1 MHVHIRQARIIDT
14 RSEHHNKV
22 ADIIIEDGKIKSLNA
37 AGAKSKAN
45 NSSISVDGKE
55 VWKGSDLCVSPGWV
69 DVFADYCEPGYEH
82 KETIQSGLNA
92 AAAGGFTEVLLAPNT
107 NPAVSTQSGVQFIQ
121 QKAKNHIVDLRP
133 LGAATQNIEGKALA
147 EMLDMRS
154 NGAVAFTDGWKPIQN
169 ANLMLKALEYV
180 NAFGGVVIQMPID
193 AALASGGLMHEGS
206 TSTKLGMPGIPA
218 LAETLMIHRD
228 IELLR
233 YTKSRLHISGVSTAE
248 GVDMIRKAKKE
259 KLDVTCSVTPYHLA
273 LNDEALNGYS
283 SLYKVS
289 PPLRS
294 EADRKALLKG
304 LKDGTID
311 CIATH
316 HQPQDWDA
324 KEKEFEYAGNG
335 MNVQEIAYSII
346 NDAANKTID
355 TATLVNALSIQPRSI
370 FGLEEANIAKGA
382 KAVLTIFNA
391 DESFTLQADK
401 VASASSNNPFINKP
415 LSGKVLGIINNGKI
429 HLNK

>member
-1 MHVHIRQARIIDT
+1 MHVHIRHARIIDT

-22 ADIIIEDGKIKSLNA
+22 ADIIIEDGKIKGISNA
-37 AGAKSKAN
+37 SGKT
-45 NSSISVDGKE
+45 SSISIDGKE
-55 VWKGSDLCVSPGWV
+55 MWKGTGLCISPGWV
-69 DVFADYCEPGYEH
+69 DVFADYREPGYEQ
-82 KETIQSGLNA
+82 KETIASGLQT
-92 AAAGGFTEVLLAPNT
+92 AAAGGFTDVMLAPNT
-107 NPAVSTQSGVQFIQ
+107 YPAISTKSGVQFIK
-121 QKAKNHIVDLRP
+121 QKAEGNIVSLHP

-147 EMLDMRS
+147 EMLDMRG
-154 NGAVAFTDGWKPIQN
+154 NGAIAFTDGWKPIQN

-180 NAFGGVVIQMPID
+180 NAFAGVVIQMPID
-193 AALASGGLMHEGS
+193 APLAEGGLMHEGV

-233 YTKSRLHISGVSTAE
+233 YTQSKLHISGVSTAE
-248 GVDMIRKAKKE
+248 GIDMIRKAKKE
-259 KLDVTCSVTPYHLA
+259 KLSVTCSVTPYHLA
-273 LNDEALNGYS
+273 LTDEALNGYS

-294 EADRKALLKG
+294 EADRKALIKG

-316 HQPQDWDA
+316 HRPQEWDA
-324 KEKEFEYAGNG
+324 KEKEFEYAGDG
-335 MNVQEIAYSII
+335 MNVQEIAFSILY
-346 NDAANKTID
+346 DAAGKDINVD
-355 TATLVNALSIQPRSI
+355 TLVNVLAIRPREI
-370 FGLEEANIAKGA
+370 FGLEAATIAKGS
-382 KAVLTIFNA
+382 KAALTIFNT

-401 VASASSNNPFINKP
+401 VTSASSNNPFIGKK
-415 LSGKVLGIINNGKI
+415 LSGKALGIINNSQI